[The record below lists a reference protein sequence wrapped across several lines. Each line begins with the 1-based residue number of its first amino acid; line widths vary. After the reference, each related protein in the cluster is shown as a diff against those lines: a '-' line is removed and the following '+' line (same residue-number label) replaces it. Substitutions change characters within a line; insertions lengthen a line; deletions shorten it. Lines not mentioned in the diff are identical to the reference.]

1 MRRLAVAIVGMGLV
15 LGVGVAFAAP
25 AAAHAALRSSDPA
38 NGELLDTAPGQIRL
52 VFTEPPD
59 VGLTTVGMVDA
70 SGAKV
75 STGPPERATG
85 SNKEIQVHLD
95 PVPDGVYTVTWRTVS
110 ATDGHVTAG
119 AFTFGVGVSQSAI
132 TPAPQEGSQTP
143 PPSALGIAGRWL
155 LYIGLVVLFGAGVT
169 ALVAFGTRSNARPW
183 LLAAAWVLAALGV
196 VAMTLAERS
205 AVGVSLGTL
214 LSSEAGGKYVLLAA
228 SVGVVG
234 VAVVAAWLSPTRIWF
249 AVLGVTA
256 AGAMLVRAL
265 GGHAAGSLLE
275 VTLQWLHFVGVAA
288 WIGGLAWLVL
298 GLVRRLEPAQVRR
311 FSNLAAVG
319 LGVVVVSG
327 VLRSVNEMGG
337 WGWWLHPFEDDYSTT
352 LLVKVAIVVP
362 LIALGAVNR
371 FRNVARF
378 EDLGSRPLLRTAG
391 AELGLAVA
399 VFAAT
404 ALLTGFPPQPNA
416 ETPSHAVHPVV
427 VRGSDF
433 ATTTRVTLTITPGTV
448 GPNTFVADVTDYD
461 TGQPVVARA
470 VSLTFDLPSQPQVS
484 STLDL
489 RHTARGTWEAKG
501 TALAQNGTWSVT
513 VLVEDPQSSVQI
525 RLTVTPRRPVQHI
538 EVSRAEGQPDLY
550 TITLEDGLQIQ
561 SYVDPGTPGRTNQ
574 VHVTAFDRD
583 GKELPLKS
591 AAVTI
596 TPPTGAAFQPDML
609 RFGPGHFAANIDLT
623 AGRWAFDIQAHARDG
638 SDLVASFQQ
647 TFGG

>member
-1 MRRLAVAIVGMGLV
+1 VRRLTVAVVAVGLV
-15 LGVGVAFAAP
+15 LGAGVAFATP
-25 AAAHAALRSSDPA
+25 ASAHAELRSSDPA
-38 NGELLDTAPGQIRL
+38 NGELLDTAPDHIRL
-52 VFTEPPD
+52 TFTEPPD
-59 VGLTTVGMVDA
+59 VGLTTVRVVDA
-70 SGAKV
+70 SGEQV
-75 STGPPERATG
+75 PTGQPETAPG
-85 SNKEIQVHLD
+85 SNTEILVRLE

-119 AFTFGVGVSQSAI
+119 AFTFGVGVSQAEV
-132 TPAPQEGSQTP
+132 TPVPQGQTQTP

-155 LYIGLVVLFGAGVT
+155 LFVGLVVLLGAGVT
-169 ALVAFGTRSNARPW
+169 ALVAFGSMTNARPW
-183 LLAAAWVLAALGV
+183 LLATAWLVAALGV

-205 AVGVSLGTL
+205 TVGVSLGTL

-234 VAVVAAWLSPTRIWF
+234 VAGVAASLSPSRLWF
-249 AVLGVTA
+249 AALGVTA
-256 AGAMLVRAL
+256 AGAMLARAL
-265 GGHAAGSLLE
+265 GGHAAGSVLE
-275 VTLQWLHFVGVAA
+275 VTLQWLHFVGVGA

-352 LLVKVAIVVP
+352 LIVKLAIVVP
-362 LIALGAVNR
+362 LITLGAMNR
-371 FRNVARF
+371 FRNVARL

-399 VFAAT
+399 IFAST
-404 ALLTGFPPQPNA
+404 AVLTGFPPQPNA
-416 ETPSHAVHPVV
+416 EATHHAARPLV

-448 GPNTFVADVTDYD
+448 GPNTFAARVTDYD
-461 TGQPVVARA
+461 TGEPVDARA
-470 VSLTFDLPSQPQVS
+470 VSLTFELPDQPEVG
-484 STLDL
+484 STLEL
-489 RHTARGTWEAKG
+489 KHAAHGTWEASG
-501 TALAQNGTWSVT
+501 TELAQNGMWTVT
-513 VLVEDPQSSVQI
+513 TLVESARSSVQVQ
-525 RLTVTPRRPVQHI
+525 LHVTPRQPQQHV
-538 EVSRAEGQPDLY
+538 EVSRVEGQPDLY
-550 TITLEDGLQIQ
+550 TITLADGMQIQ
-561 SYVDPGTPGRTNQ
+561 SYVDPGQPGRTNQ
-574 VHVTAFDRD
+574 VHVTAFDPD

-591 AAVTI
+591 ATI
-596 TPPTGAAFQPDML
+596 MVTPPTGAAFEPDML

-623 AGRWAFDIQAHARDG
+623 AGRWSFDIDAHARDG
-638 SDLVASFQQ
+638 SELVASFQQ

>member
-1 MRRLAVAIVGMGLV
+1 MRRLFPVAI
-15 LGVGVAFAAP
+15 
-25 AAAHAALRSSDPA
+25 AAALALGSLLLLAPSASAHAELRSSDPA
-38 NGELLDTAPGQIRL
+38 NGQILQTAPDHISL
-52 VFTEPPD
+52 TFSEPPD
-59 VGLTTVGMVDA
+59 VGLTTIGVVDA
-70 SGAKV
+70 SGAPLP
-75 STGPPERATG
+75 TGPPERAPS
-85 SNKEIQVHLD
+85 SNREIRLSLD

-119 AFTFGVGVSQSAI
+119 AFSFGVGVSQV
-132 TPAPQEGSQTP
+132 TPVAEEGAHTP
-143 PPSALGIAGRWL
+143 PPSGLGIAGRWL
-155 LYIGLVVLFGAGVT
+155 LYIGLAALLGAGAT
-169 ALVAFGTRSNARPW
+169 GLFAFGTRTNARPW
-183 LLAAAWVLAALGV
+183 LLATAWALAALGV

-205 AVGVSLGTL
+205 TVGVSLGTL

-228 SVGVVG
+228 AVGVVG
-234 VAVVAAWLSPTRIWF
+234 VAVVAACLSPTRIWF
-249 AVLGVTA
+249 ALLGVTA
-256 AGAMLVRAL
+256 AGAMLARAL
-265 GGHAAGSLLE
+265 GGHAAGSAIE

-298 GLVRRLEPAQVRR
+298 GLVRRLEAAQVRR

-337 WGWWLHPFEDDYSTT
+337 WGWWLHPYGTHYGTT
-352 LLVKVAIVVP
+352 LIVKVAIVAP
-362 LIALGAVNR
+362 LIAFGAVNR

-378 EDLGSRPLLRTAG
+378 EDLGKRPLLRTAG

-404 ALLTGFPPQPNA
+404 AVLTGFPPQPEEEA
-416 ETPSHAVHPVV
+416 HHEAMPLV

-470 VSLTFDLPSQPQVS
+470 VSLRFELPAQPRVA

-489 RHTARGTWEAKG
+489 RHTSRGTWEADG
-501 TALAQNGTWSVT
+501 TSLALDGTWTVT
-513 VLVEDPQSSVQI
+513 VLIEDPQSSVEVP
-525 RLTVTPRRPVQHI
+525 LHVTPRRPEQHVS
-538 EVSRAEGQPDLY
+538 VSRVEGQPDLY
-550 TITLEDGLQIQ
+550 TITLEGGLQIQ

-574 VHVTAFDRD
+574 VHVTAFDHH
-583 GKELPLKS
+583 GKELPLES
-591 AAVTI
+591 AALTI
-596 TPPTGAAFQPDML
+596 TPPNGAAFRPDMI
-609 RFGPGHFAANIDLT
+609 RFGKGHFAANVDLT
-623 AGRWAFDIQAHARDG
+623 AGRWSFDIQAHARDG
-638 SDLVASFQQ
+638 TDLVASFQQ